1 MEIFLKI
8 FIEKF
13 SKIFNG
19 IFSVLQETI
28 NQLSQLPIVSDP
40 LTISILTGVVV
51 ISSIV
56 LVIVSKRKKISQIS
70 NAQNP
75 KIKPLSP
82 EDKAYTQQ
90 FKNSVAGLDLDLN
103 TNNIANEK
111 NPDKKIT
118 AKEKKELNLDLK
130 ALKELLDREYISQIQ
145 FDIKAMELKKTY
157 GQE

>member
-13 SKIFNG
+13 SKIFND
-19 IFSVLQETI
+19 IFSVLQETV
-28 NQLSQLPIVSDP
+28 NQLSRLPIVSDP

-75 KIKPLSP
+75 KIKPLSA

-103 TNNIANEK
+103 TKNIANEK

-130 ALKELLDREYISQIQ
+130 ALKDLLDKEYISQIQ

>member
-13 SKIFNG
+13 SKIFND

-130 ALKELLDREYISQIQ
+130 ALKDLLDKEYISQIQ

>member
-13 SKIFNG
+13 SKIFND

-145 FDIKAMELKKTY
+145 FDVKAMELKKTY